1 MGIAVGMATN
11 IPPHN
16 LRELVDAILHLAD
29 HPQATVEDLLKFV
42 KGPDFP
48 TAGFVYDKEALKQ
61 AYLTGRGSVAIRGKP
76 KEEGPVIVRSS
87 ASANCRI
94 GSTNRP

>member
-16 LRELVDAILHLAD
+16 LRELIEAINFLLR
-29 HPQATVEDLLKFV
+29 HPNHEEVTIADLLEFI

-48 TAGFVYDKEALKQ
+48 TGGIIYNREDILQ
-61 AYLTGRGSVAIRGKP
+61 AYTRGRGSVILR
-76 KEEGPVIVRSS
+76 
-87 ASANCRI
+87 
-94 GSTNRP
+94 